1 MAWSRTITN
10 FGSTSL
16 SYEKSVAQGEHIVLL
31 AQDAL
36 LEEDGDLHSSDSFN
50 WESEVSDDGVEYR
63 WVNLWGLN
71 SKNERVAMRLSPNNI
86 QHLDLKSNCVVDGKD
101 LYLQVKVGMV
111 QLKLLFDP
119 KTGEPINR

>member
-50 WESEVSDDGVEYR
+50 WESEVSDDGVEYH
-63 WVNLWGLN
+63 WVNRKMTCLCANYVPIDDECL
-71 SKNERVAMRLSPNNI
+71 SKSLVTFP
-86 QHLDLKSNCVVDGKD
+86 
-101 LYLQVKVGMV
+101 LQAC
-111 QLKLLFDP
+111 
-119 KTGEPINR
+119 R